1 MGEWLMRVG
10 MAFAMQILICIT
22 AFVWKFPKKHHFRAR
37 FFLSVTALMV
47 ISYSTHLLFLLWPEW
62 KRVLGYVTFQIIW
75 GSAILGVL
83 FCFDVKVFPAL
94 YAAVGGYTLQHL
106 IYGVMAIFRY
116 YVTDMPVVVSDILY
130 FAPYIIITF
139 LFYDIFI
146 KNNEDFISP
155 EEGNISAFVLAVV
168 VIILNVILSRL
179 TSYKDAASTF
189 VSVVVCR
196 LYSVTCCTLVLV
208 ELFGLFKRNSLL
220 KDNMIMEHLLEQSKS
235 QQRIIEDNVDFIN
248 IKCHDLKKQIT
259 SLKKIANTRERNEMI
274 EELEQSVL
282 IYDGIAKTGNEAID
296 LVLTEISWRCA
307 KNSVR
312 FDYVINGDD
321 YDFMMLED
329 AYSLF
334 FNALDNAIESVMEEP
349 DPDKRMISLKST
361 LQGNLLYIQILNY
374 CVMKPEFKDGLPL
387 TTKKD
392 KKVHGFGTKSVRYI
406 AEKYN
411 GSVRMTVTEDSF
423 FDLEILLNREKEK

>member
-1 MGEWLMRVG
+1 MGEWLMKNG
-10 MAFAMQILICIT
+10 MAFALQIGICIT
-22 AFVWKFPKKHHFRAR
+22 AFVWKFPRKRHFLERLL
-37 FFLSVTALMV
+37 LSVVVLMF
-47 ISYSTHLLFLLWPEW
+47 ICYGTYLLFALWPDS
-62 KRVLGYVTFQIIW
+62 KRVLGYLTFLIIW
-75 GSAILGVL
+75 GSAIIAIL
-83 FCFDVKVFPAL
+83 FCFNVKMFPAL

-116 YVTDMPVVVSDILY
+116 YVTGIPIVISDILY
-130 FAPYIIITF
+130 FVPYIIVTL

-146 KNNEDFISP
+146 RNNEDFITP
-155 EEGNISAFVLAVV
+155 EEGSISALVLAVV

-179 TSYKDAASTF
+179 TSYKNEASTF

-196 LYSVTCCTLVLV
+196 LYSVTCCSLVLV
-208 ELFGLFKRNSLL
+208 ELFGLFKRNSLM

-274 EELEQSVL
+274 NELEQSIL
-282 IYDGIAKTGNEAID
+282 LYDGIAKTGNEAID

-307 KNSVR
+307 KNLVR

-329 AYSLF
+329 TYSMF

-349 DPDKRMISLKST
+349 EPDKRMISLKST

-374 CVMKPEFKDGLPL
+374 CVVQPEFKDGLPL

-411 GSVRMTVTEDSF
+411 GFVRMTMTEDSF
-423 FDLEILLNREKEK
+423 FDLEILLNTEK